1 MSPVRN
7 ATPGR
12 RRATPPGT
20 TPPSSGAAVT
30 DRPRAARPAT
40 DFAVT
45 ARTLQLVAES
55 LGEIAGPRAGGPV
68 FGAAA
73 DPGKT
78 VRAARSRRFGRGGS
92 VDLLALAAYLP
103 QR

>member
-1 MSPVRN
+1 MSPVGN

-20 TPPSSGAAVT
+20 APPPSRAVIA
-30 DRPRAARPAT
+30 DDPRVARAAA

-45 ARTLQLVAES
+45 ARMLQLAAES
-55 LGEIAGPRAGGPV
+55 LCEIAGPRAGGPV
-68 FGAAA
+68 VGAAV
-73 DPGKT
+73 DPGET
-78 VRAARSRRFGRGGS
+78 ARAATRRRFGRGGP

>member
-1 MSPVRN
+1 MSPVGN
-7 ATPGR
+7 ATPGQ
-12 RRATPPGT
+12 RRATPPR
-20 TPPSSGAAVT
+20 TPPRDLAAAT
-30 DRPRAARPAT
+30 DRPRAARAAA

-55 LGEIAGPRAGGPV
+55 LSETAGPRAGGPV
-68 FGAAA
+68 GGAAA

-78 VRAARSRRFGRGGS
+78 ARAAPRRRFGRGGA

>member
-1 MSPVRN
+1 MSPVGN

-12 RRATPPGT
+12 HRATPPR
-20 TPPSSGAAVT
+20 TPPPDLAVVI
-30 DRPRAARPAT
+30 DHPRAAWAST

-68 FGAAA
+68 GGAAA

-78 VRAARSRRFGRGGS
+78 VRAAPGRRFGRGGS

>member
-1 MSPVRN
+1 MSPVRD

-12 RRATPPGT
+12 HRATPPR
-20 TPPSSGAAVT
+20 TPPRDRAAT
-30 DRPRAARPAT
+30 DNSRAARAAA

-55 LGEIAGPRAGGPV
+55 LSEIAGPRAGGQV
-68 FGAAA
+68 VGAAA

-78 VRAARSRRFGRGGS
+78 ARAAARRRVGRGGS